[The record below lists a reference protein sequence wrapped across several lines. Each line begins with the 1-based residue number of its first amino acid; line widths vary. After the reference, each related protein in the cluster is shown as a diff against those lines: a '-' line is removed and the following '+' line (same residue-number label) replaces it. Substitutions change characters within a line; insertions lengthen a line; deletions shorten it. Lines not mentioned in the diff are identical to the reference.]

1 MKTDQV
7 NVQKDQDD
15 SVSALD
21 LWHQTL
27 VSIKGNIRIEL
38 LNRFKLH
45 NFHWNVLLLGNEHE
59 KAHDAKIENLLS
71 TDFSLLLNQTLS
83 LWQQLYQ
90 EDKRLHKRNHFGPM
104 TKRMKTRA
112 RKTLL
117 RGFASNS
124 SISSMQTS
132 YKVSNLFSF
141 ERRCT
146 GGRISSDSETMEVEG
161 LQRNRN
167 RYVTAFQSR

>member
-45 NFHWNVLLLGNEHE
+45 NVH
-59 KAHDAKIENLLS
+59 
-71 TDFSLLLNQTLS
+71 
-83 LWQQLYQ
+83 
-90 EDKRLHKRNHFGPM
+90 
-104 TKRMKTRA
+104 
-112 RKTLL
+112 
-117 RGFASNS
+117 
-124 SISSMQTS
+124 
-132 YKVSNLFSF
+132 
-141 ERRCT
+141 
-146 GGRISSDSETMEVEG
+146 
-161 LQRNRN
+161 
-167 RYVTAFQSR
+167 